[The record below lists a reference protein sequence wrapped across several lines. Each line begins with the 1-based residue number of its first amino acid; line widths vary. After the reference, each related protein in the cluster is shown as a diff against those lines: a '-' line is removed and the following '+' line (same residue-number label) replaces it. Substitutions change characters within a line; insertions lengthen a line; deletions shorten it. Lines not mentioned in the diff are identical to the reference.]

1 MTFFASVMPYSF
13 TLASGLELEDELDEL
28 LELELEELELLLEE
42 LEEEELEEE
51 LLELEL
57 ELLEELLLELE
68 ESLLEPPPPPPPQAV
83 SIETV
88 IAAASATAITFFA
101 NLMVNFLPHFQ
112 NRQRKSSFGPSVSL
126 NLPPPVSICQ
136 VVLIN
141 LCYLIKSS
149 LKLHQFDNKHR
160 FSLSRHTRVLF
171 NKEAAHPPQRRMCR
185 FSIFFLSPSCRR

>member
-1 MTFFASVMPYSF
+1 MFLSVVVP
-13 TLASGLELEDELDEL
+13 
-28 LELELEELELLLEE
+28 EELELLLEE
-42 LEEEELEEE
+42 LEEELEE

-68 ESLLEPPPPPPPQAV
+68 ESLLEPPFPSPPPPPQAV

-126 NLPPPVSICQ
+126 NLSPPRTYLSSSFDKF
-136 VVLIN
+136 VV
-141 LCYLIKSS
+141 
-149 LKLHQFDNKHR
+149 
-160 FSLSRHTRVLF
+160 F
-171 NKEAAHPPQRRMCR
+171 NKIVPEIA
-185 FSIFFLSPSCRR
+185 SI

>member
-1 MTFFASVMPYSF
+1 M
-13 TLASGLELEDELDEL
+13 ELEDELDEL

-57 ELLEELLLELE
+57 ELLEELLLEPPF
-68 ESLLEPPPPPPPQAV
+68 PPPPPPPQAV

-126 NLPPPVSICQ
+126 NLPPPCIDLSSSFDKF
-136 VVLIN
+136 VV
-141 LCYLIKSS
+141 
-149 LKLHQFDNKHR
+149 
-160 FSLSRHTRVLF
+160 F
-171 NKEAAHPPQRRMCR
+171 NKILPEIA
-185 FSIFFLSPSCRR
+185 SI

>member
-1 MTFFASVMPYSF
+1 M
-13 TLASGLELEDELDEL
+13 ELEDELDEL

-42 LEEEELEEE
+42 LEEELEE

-68 ESLLEPPPPPPPQAV
+68 ESLLEPPFPPPPPPQAV

-126 NLPPPVSICQ
+126 NLPP
-136 VVLIN
+136 L
-141 LCYLIKSS
+141 Y
-149 LKLHQFDNKHR
+149 R
-160 FSLSRHTRVLF
+160 FV
-171 NKEAAHPPQRRMCR
+171 K
-185 FSIFFLSPSCRR
+185 

>member
-1 MTFFASVMPYSF
+1 MFLSVVVP
-13 TLASGLELEDELDEL
+13 
-28 LELELEELELLLEE
+28 EELELLLEE
-42 LEEEELEEE
+42 LEEELEE

-68 ESLLEPPPPPPPQAV
+68 ESLLEPPFPPPPPPPQAV

-126 NLPPPVSICQ
+126 NLPPRT
-136 VVLIN
+136 
-141 LCYLIKSS
+141 YLSS
-149 LKLHQFDNKHR
+149 SFDK
-160 FSLSRHTRVLF
+160 FVLF
-171 NKEAAHPPQRRMCR
+171 NKILPEIA
-185 FSIFFLSPSCRR
+185 SI

>member
-1 MTFFASVMPYSF
+1 MFLSVVVP
-13 TLASGLELEDELDEL
+13 
-28 LELELEELELLLEE
+28 EELELLLEE
-42 LEEEELEEE
+42 LEEELEE

-68 ESLLEPPPPPPPQAV
+68 ESLLEPPFPPPPPPPQAV

-126 NLPPPVSICQ
+126 IFPPCIDLSSSFDKF
-136 VVLIN
+136 VV
-141 LCYLIKSS
+141 
-149 LKLHQFDNKHR
+149 
-160 FSLSRHTRVLF
+160 F
-171 NKEAAHPPQRRMCR
+171 NKIVPEIA
-185 FSIFFLSPSCRR
+185 SI

>member
-1 MTFFASVMPYSF
+1 MTVFASVIPYSF

-42 LEEEELEEE
+42 LEEELEEE

-68 ESLLEPPPPPPPQAV
+68 ESLLEPPFPPPPPPPQAV

-126 NLPPPVSICQ
+126 NLPPPRIVF
-136 VVLIN
+136 V
-141 LCYLIKSS
+141 K
-149 LKLHQFDNKHR
+149 
-160 FSLSRHTRVLF
+160 
-171 NKEAAHPPQRRMCR
+171 
-185 FSIFFLSPSCRR
+185 

>member
-1 MTFFASVMPYSF
+1 M
-13 TLASGLELEDELDEL
+13 ELEDELDEL

-42 LEEEELEEE
+42 LEEELEE

-68 ESLLEPPPPPPPQAV
+68 ESLLEPPFPPPPPPPQAV

-126 NLPPPVSICQ
+126 NLPPP
-136 VVLIN
+136 L
-141 LCYLIKSS
+141 Y
-149 LKLHQFDNKHR
+149 R
-160 FSLSRHTRVLF
+160 FV
-171 NKEAAHPPQRRMCR
+171 K
-185 FSIFFLSPSCRR
+185 

>member
-1 MTFFASVMPYSF
+1 MFLSVVVP
-13 TLASGLELEDELDEL
+13 E
-28 LELELEELELLLEE
+28 ELEELELLLEE
-42 LEEEELEEE
+42 LEEELEE

-68 ESLLEPPPPPPPQAV
+68 ESLLEPPPPPPQAV

-126 NLPPPVSICQ
+126 NLPPPCID
-136 VVLIN
+136 L
-141 LCYLIKSS
+141 SS
-149 LKLHQFDNKHR
+149 SFDK
-160 FSLSRHTRVLF
+160 FVLF
-171 NKEAAHPPQRRMCR
+171 NKIVPEIA
-185 FSIFFLSPSCRR
+185 SI

>member
-1 MTFFASVMPYSF
+1 MP
-13 TLASGLELEDELDEL
+13 ASGVVESEELTDELELDS
-28 LELELEELELLLEE
+28 LEELELLLEE
-42 LEEEELEEE
+42 LEEELEE

-126 NLPPPVSICQ
+126 NLPPPCID
-136 VVLIN
+136 L
-141 LCYLIKSS
+141 SS
-149 LKLHQFDNKHR
+149 SFDK
-160 FSLSRHTRVLF
+160 FVLF
-171 NKEAAHPPQRRMCR
+171 NKIVPEIA
-185 FSIFFLSPSCRR
+185 SI

>member
-1 MTFFASVMPYSF
+1 MFLSVVVP
-13 TLASGLELEDELDEL
+13 
-28 LELELEELELLLEE
+28 EELELLLEE
-42 LEEEELEEE
+42 LEEELEE

-68 ESLLEPPPPPPPQAV
+68 ESLLEPPFPPPPPPPQAV

-126 NLPPPVSICQ
+126 NLPPPRT
-136 VVLIN
+136 
-141 LCYLIKSS
+141 YLSS
-149 LKLHQFDNKHR
+149 RFDK
-160 FSLSRHTRVLF
+160 FVLF
-171 NKEAAHPPQRRMCR
+171 NKIVPEIA
-185 FSIFFLSPSCRR
+185 SI

>member
-1 MTFFASVMPYSF
+1 M
-13 TLASGLELEDELDEL
+13 ELEDELDEL

-42 LEEEELEEE
+42 LEEEEL
-51 LLELEL
+51 LELEL

-68 ESLLEPPPPPPPQAV
+68 ESLLEPPFPPPPPPPQAV

-126 NLPPPVSICQ
+126 NLPPP
-136 VVLIN
+136 L
-141 LCYLIKSS
+141 Y
-149 LKLHQFDNKHR
+149 R
-160 FSLSRHTRVLF
+160 FV
-171 NKEAAHPPQRRMCR
+171 K
-185 FSIFFLSPSCRR
+185 

>member
-1 MTFFASVMPYSF
+1 MFLSVVVP
-13 TLASGLELEDELDEL
+13 E
-28 LELELEELELLLEE
+28 ELEELELLLEE
-42 LEEEELEEE
+42 LEEELEE

-68 ESLLEPPPPPPPQAV
+68 ESLLEPPFPPPPPPQAV

-149 LKLHQFDNKHR
+149 LKLHQSDNKRR
-160 FSLSRHTRVLF
+160 FSLSRHTRALF

-185 FSIFFLSPSCRR
+185 FSIFFLSPSCRT

>member
-1 MTFFASVMPYSF
+1 MP
-13 TLASGLELEDELDEL
+13 ASGVVESEELTDELELDSLEELL
-28 LELELEELELLLEE
+28 LELEELLEE
-42 LEEEELEEE
+42 LEEELEE

-68 ESLLEPPPPPPPQAV
+68 ESLLEPPQAV

-126 NLPPPVSICQ
+126 NLPP
-136 VVLIN
+136 L
-141 LCYLIKSS
+141 Y
-149 LKLHQFDNKHR
+149 R
-160 FSLSRHTRVLF
+160 FV
-171 NKEAAHPPQRRMCR
+171 K
-185 FSIFFLSPSCRR
+185 

>member
-1 MTFFASVMPYSF
+1 M
-13 TLASGLELEDELDEL
+13 ELEDELDEL

-68 ESLLEPPPPPPPQAV
+68 ESLLEPPFPPPPPPQAV

-126 NLPPPVSICQ
+126 NLPPPCID
-136 VVLIN
+136 L
-141 LCYLIKSS
+141 SS
-149 LKLHQFDNKHR
+149 SFDK
-160 FSLSRHTRVLF
+160 FVLF
-171 NKEAAHPPQRRMCR
+171 NKIVPEIA
-185 FSIFFLSPSCRR
+185 SI

>member
-1 MTFFASVMPYSF
+1 M
-13 TLASGLELEDELDEL
+13 ELEDELDEL

-51 LLELEL
+51 LLELEP

-68 ESLLEPPPPPPPQAV
+68 ESLLEPPFPPPPPPPQAV

-126 NLPPPVSICQ
+126 NLPPPVHICQ

-141 LCYLIKSS
+141 LWYLIKSS
-149 LKLHQFDNKHR
+149 LKLHQSDNKRR
-160 FSLSRHTRVLF
+160 FSLSRHTRALF

>member
-1 MTFFASVMPYSF
+1 M
-13 TLASGLELEDELDEL
+13 ELEDELDEL

-42 LEEEELEEE
+42 LEEELEE

-68 ESLLEPPPPPPPQAV
+68 ESLLEPPFPPPPPPPQAV

-112 NRQRKSSFGPSVSL
+112 NRQRKSSFGPSVFL
-126 NLPPPVSICQ
+126 NLPPPCID
-136 VVLIN
+136 L
-141 LCYLIKSS
+141 SS
-149 LKLHQFDNKHR
+149 SFDK
-160 FSLSRHTRVLF
+160 FVLF
-171 NKEAAHPPQRRMCR
+171 NKIVPEIA
-185 FSIFFLSPSCRR
+185 SI

>member
-1 MTFFASVMPYSF
+1 M
-13 TLASGLELEDELDEL
+13 ELEDELDEL

-126 NLPPPVSICQ
+126 NLPPCID
-136 VVLIN
+136 L
-141 LCYLIKSS
+141 SS
-149 LKLHQFDNKHR
+149 SFDK
-160 FSLSRHTRVLF
+160 FVLF
-171 NKEAAHPPQRRMCR
+171 NKIVPEIA
-185 FSIFFLSPSCRR
+185 SI

>member
-1 MTFFASVMPYSF
+1 M
-13 TLASGLELEDELDEL
+13 ELEDELDEL

-42 LEEEELEEE
+42 LEEELEE

-68 ESLLEPPPPPPPQAV
+68 ESLLEPPFPPPPPPQAV

-126 NLPPPVSICQ
+126 NLPPPCID
-136 VVLIN
+136 L
-141 LCYLIKSS
+141 SS
-149 LKLHQFDNKHR
+149 SFDK
-160 FSLSRHTRVLF
+160 FVLF
-171 NKEAAHPPQRRMCR
+171 NKILPEIA
-185 FSIFFLSPSCRR
+185 SI